1 MSYLD
6 DHRVFFAAER
16 TLLAWQRSALALM
29 AMGFVVE
36 RFGLFLEVFG
46 KNVGVDPREVT
57 ISVALGVAFM
67 LGAAVVNVVSA
78 WQYRRQLKELSA
90 AEIPRGQLTWMGP
103 ALNLLLAVVA
113 LGAAAWF
120 AWGR

>member
-6 DHRVFFAAER
+6 DPRVFFAAER

-46 KNVGVDPREVT
+46 KSVGVDPREVT
-57 ISVALGVAFM
+57 ISVALGVGFM
-67 LGAAVVNVVSA
+67 LAAAAVNVVSA
-78 WQYRRQLKELSA
+78 WQYRRQLRELSA

-103 ALNLLLAVVA
+103 ALNLVLAAVA

>member
-6 DHRVFFAAER
+6 DPRVFFAAER

-46 KNVGVDPREVT
+46 RNVGVDPREVT
-57 ISVALGVAFM
+57 ISTALGVGFM
-67 LGAAVVNVVSA
+67 LCAALVSLVSA
-78 WQYRRQLKELSA
+78 WQYRRHLKELSP
-90 AEIPRGQLTWMGP
+90 AEIPRGQLTWLGP
-103 ALNLLLAVVA
+103 VLNLALAVVA
-113 LGAAAWF
+113 LAAAGWF

>member
-6 DHRVFFAAER
+6 DPRVFFAAER

-67 LGAAVVNVVSA
+67 LAAAVVNLISA
-78 WQYRRQLKELSA
+78 WQYRRQLRELSA
-90 AEIPRGQLTWMGP
+90 VEIPRGQLTWVGP
-103 ALNLLLAVVA
+103 ALNLVLAAVA

>member
-6 DHRVFFAAER
+6 DPRVFFAAER

-57 ISVALGVAFM
+57 ISVALGVGFM
-67 LGAAVVNVVSA
+67 LAAAVVNVVSA
-78 WQYRRQLKELSA
+78 WQYRRQLRELSA

-103 ALNLLLAVVA
+103 ALNLVLAAVA